1 MNNDSTKKVL
11 LSVLGVAI
19 LVVAVVGVSFAFFTY
34 SKQGST
40 ENTIT
45 TGTLVFKY
53 EEKTGGINLTNAIP
67 ISDEEGKALT
77 GSSNVFDFTVTSNI
91 QGDVSINY
99 EIAVKETSNQEE
111 NTTLDSKYVKLR
123 LSTMNSSDGSG
134 LQEVKLDHFN
144 NLRAATNDPSAKAL
158 ATGTA
163 TSGTK
168 TQWYRLQMWMAETDA
183 DGDPT
188 QMKSDVCTADGSPVG
203 PEHPAVECEEGSHV
217 VEKGTNGKTFKI
229 KVNVYA
235 KNAE

>member
-1 MNNDSTKKVL
+1 MNKDSTKQVL

-53 EEKTGGINLTNAIP
+53 EEKTGGINLTNAVP
-67 ISDEEGKALT
+67 ISDEDGKALT
-77 GSSNVFDFTVTSNI
+77 GSNNVFDFTVTSNI
-91 QGDVSINY
+91 QGNTTINY
-99 EIAVKETSNQEE
+99 EIAVKETTNQEE
-111 NTTLDSKYVKLR
+111 NTTLDDKYVKVR
-123 LSTMNSSDGSG
+123 LSTMDSSDGSG
-134 LQEVKLDHFN
+134 LSEVKLDYFDK
-144 NLRAATNDPSAKAL
+144 LGVATNDPSAKLL
-158 ATGTA
+158 ANGTA
-163 TSGTK
+163 TSGSK
-168 TQWYRLQMWMAETDA
+168 TQWYRLQMWMAENDSE
-183 DGDPT
+183 GHPT
-188 QMKSDVCTADGSPVG
+188 EMKNDVCTADGSPVD
-203 PEHPAVECEEGSHV
+203 PEHPAVDCGSGQV